1 MLAVQS
7 ERERMARELHD
18 SLGQVLSYTSLQVET
33 AAQLALAGQG
43 EAAAGQ
49 LARLGEVVR
58 EAHADLREQILNLAS
73 AGALERSL
81 FSAAR
86 QYLDGFTRSYDI
98 RTRLAVEPGL
108 DDATFPPAVRLQ
120 LFRILQEA
128 LSNARKHGQAHQVQ
142 VSFTA
147 GDGRVCM
154 AVDDDGC
161 GFDPQRVAR
170 DRDEHFGLQFM
181 ADRAEELGGS
191 LQVTSA
197 PGCGTRVAVEIPQSG
212 SSA

>member
-1 MLAVQS
+1 M
-7 ERERMARELHD
+7 
-18 SLGQVLSYTSLQVET
+18 
-33 AAQLALAGQG
+33 
-43 EAAAGQ
+43 
-49 LARLGEVVR
+49 VR

-73 AGALERSL
+73 TGALERSL
-81 FSAAR
+81 FTAAR
-86 QYLDGFTRSYDI
+86 QYLDGFTRSHDI

-147 GDGRVCM
+147 GEGRVCM
-154 AVDDDGC
+154 TVDDDGC
-161 GFDPQRVAR
+161 GFDAQRVAR
-170 DRDEHFGLQFM
+170 DPGAHFGLQFM

-197 PGCGTRVAVEIPQSG
+197 PGRGTRVAVEMPRSR